1 MKQTSLFNKF
11 YSQHVKLDP
20 NRTQRLKKHITSVQS
35 FLEKSTLKP
44 SIESIRTQG
53 SWRHGTMIKPLPR
66 KEYDADMLVFLKHN
80 AQWKVSDYHDR
91 FYEAFKKSP
100 IYKSKVTRK
109 TRCIT
114 LDYTG
119 DFHLDVVPCVIKQ
132 ESEFLF
138 FSKDVYF
145 VCNRRDG
152 RFERTDGDGF
162 ALWLEEKKS
171 AVKGANLSKVIQ
183 LMKYLRDHKQT
194 FAVKSILL
202 TTLIG
207 NCVNDSEWD
216 KDFADLPT
224 SLQTI
229 LTRLDKYLTRNS
241 NAPLI
246 KNPAYGR
253 EDFNRNW
260 EEVNYQNFR
269 RQIHWLKAKVDE
281 AINEP
286 ARNLSLEKWQALF
299 GSKFGE

>member
-1 MKQTSLFNKF
+1 
-11 YSQHVKLDP
+11 
-20 NRTQRLKKHITSVQS
+20 
-35 FLEKSTLKP
+35 
-44 SIESIRTQG
+44 
-53 SWRHGTMIKPLPR
+53 MIQPLPR
-66 KEYDADMLVFLKHN
+66 KEYDADMLVFLKYN
-80 AQWKVSDYHDR
+80 SRWKVSDYLDR
-91 FYEAFKKSP
+91 FYEVFKKSP
-100 IYKSKVTRK
+100 AYKSKVTRK
-109 TRCIT
+109 TRCVT

-132 ESEFLF
+132 ESARLF
-138 FSKDVYF
+138 FTKDVYY

-207 NCVNDSEWD
+207 NCVDDSEWD
-216 KDFADLPT
+216 EDFADLPT

-229 LTRLDKYLTRNS
+229 LARLDKYLARNS
-241 NAPLI
+241 TVPLVE
-246 KNPAYGR
+246 NPAYRR
-253 EDFNRNW
+253 ENFNRNW
-260 EEVNYQNFR
+260 EDVNYQNFR
-269 RQIHWLKAKVDE
+269 HHIHLLKEKVDD

-286 ARNLSLEKWQALF
+286 ARKLSLEKWQALF
-299 GSKFGE
+299 GAKFGGK